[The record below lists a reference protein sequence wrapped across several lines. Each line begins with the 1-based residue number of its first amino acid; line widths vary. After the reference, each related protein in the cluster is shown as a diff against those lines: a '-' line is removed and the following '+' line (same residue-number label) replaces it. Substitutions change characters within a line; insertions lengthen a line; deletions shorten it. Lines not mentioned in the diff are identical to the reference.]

1 MKQTTITLTTVIILI
16 FSSLTS
22 TAQIKTA
29 IPNEVQLLQ
38 NPYNPMNILLVPS
51 AIEGITPQQGDLV
64 MAFAGDV
71 CAGAAIVK
79 DVDLL
84 LNLVATSTD
93 EVNKGYRSG
102 QAIRLEYHST
112 YNNTVY
118 KLIPTK
124 IIMGSMTYEKLG
136 TFYAKFKADA
146 LSVAQN
152 NSSNIKVY
160 PNPAG
165 HQLYI
170 LMEFQNIKSGEKLNL
185 KLININGKTVVA
197 NQYSLNGQVIAL
209 NVAALPAGEYLLLL
223 SGKNV
228 KYTQKIIKQ

>member
-1 MKQTTITLTTVIILI
+1 MKKLLQLATTILLMLLTVT
-16 FSSLTS
+16 T

-71 CAGAAIVK
+71 CAGAAIVE
-79 DVDLL
+79 DVDSL

-112 YNNTVY
+112 YDNTVY
-118 KLIPTK
+118 KLIPKK

-136 TFYAKFKADA
+136 TFYAQFKANA

-152 NSSNIKVY
+152 NSRNIKVY

-185 KLININGKTVVA
+185 KLININGKTVLT

-209 NVAALPAGEYLLLL
+209 DVAGLPAGEYLLFL
-223 SGKNV
+223 SGKDV
-228 KYTQKIIKQ
+228 KYTKKIIKQ

>member
-1 MKQTTITLTTVIILI
+1 MKKLLQLTTTILLMLLT
-16 FSSLTS
+16 LTS

-112 YNNTVY
+112 YDNTVY
-118 KLIPTK
+118 KLIPKK
-124 IIMGSMTYEKLG
+124 IIMGSMTYDKLG
-136 TFYAKFKADA
+136 TFYAQFKANA

-170 LMEFQNIKSGEKLNL
+170 VLDNAKTTKGKNTKLQ
-185 KLININGKTVVA
+185 LINISGAVVMEKEIQNNQSIVNLDVAGLPSGEYTLVVA
-197 NQYSLNGQVIAL
+197 NDDMKFVRKVI
-209 NVAALPAGEYLLLL
+209 
-223 SGKNV
+223 K
-228 KYTQKIIKQ
+228 K